1 MPRVYPKVTRYVTS
15 PQVTASRFTGP
26 ATDHALSR
34 KTAPR
39 FGPGRKIFQGGV
51 NGEHDH
57 CSRDSL
63 AVFVQV
69 SGLRMVDG

>member
-1 MPRVYPKVTRYVTS
+1 VYPKVTRYVTY
-15 PQVTASRFTGP
+15 PQVSASRVTG
-26 ATDHALSR
+26 TALI
-34 KTAPR
+34 TGCYEN
-39 FGPGRKIFQGGV
+39 GPQIRAGEKNFQGGV